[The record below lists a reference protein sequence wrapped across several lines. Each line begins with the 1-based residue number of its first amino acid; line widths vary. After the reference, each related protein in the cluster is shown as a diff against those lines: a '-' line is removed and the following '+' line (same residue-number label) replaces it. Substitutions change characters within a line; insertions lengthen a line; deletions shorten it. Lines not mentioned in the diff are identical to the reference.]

1 MKRSCF
7 PFVILVLLAG
17 LWLGLLIGLYQ
28 KGQEKEAVIYAH
40 IPEETIRFID
50 GLLDMIDQSIRFD
63 PDPALTDWDNDTNY
77 GEDEATGLL
86 KLEDDYFVVYF
97 RKGDK
102 EEEKKAGKTLRWAHD
117 AIEPLA
123 SLMGKYPYPKDVK
136 GRKLP
141 IYLASSQKE
150 YTRIISYLM
159 GNPNLKEQTGSWGMY
174 ICTYSCQGCL
184 TKGIVLHPG
193 TWGKEKDAHAT
204 LWHEMN
210 HYVFYTS
217 LDYSQVIDPYLWV
230 SEGVAEY
237 FSKGDPVLDGPMIER
252 LQKEHLDRTFKFVY
266 DNYAGGQSVYTT
278 LHKKYGEQTVRNF
291 IRLIYANRMVDVY
304 PKALQKSSSQF
315 ENEWKSYLPAF
326 R

>member
-102 EEEKKAGKTLRWAHD
+102 GEEKKAGKTLRWAHD

-123 SLMGKYPYPKDVK
+123 SLMGISLSERRERAEVADLSGLFAKGIYPYHFLSD
-136 GRKLP
+136 
-141 IYLASSQKE
+141 
-150 YTRIISYLM
+150 
-159 GNPNLKEQTGSWGMY
+159 
-174 ICTYSCQGCL
+174 
-184 TKGIVLHPG
+184 
-193 TWGKEKDAHAT
+193 GK
-204 LWHEMN
+204 
-210 HYVFYTS
+210 
-217 LDYSQVIDPYLWV
+217 
-230 SEGVAEY
+230 SEFEG
-237 FSKGDPVLDGPMIER
+237 
-252 LQKEHLDRTFKFVY
+252 
-266 DNYAGGQSVYTT
+266 
-278 LHKKYGEQTVRNF
+278 
-291 IRLIYANRMVDVY
+291 ANR
-304 PKALQKSSSQF
+304 
-315 ENEWKSYLPAF
+315 
-326 R
+326 